1 LVRQRVP
8 ELVKLGRAGSLDAAQ
23 TPEIIV
29 YLIDRG
35 SFKTVARI
43 RGRDQITGFYFPTYL
58 LGLDGG
64 SDAFHLAD
72 TIALESSVVR
82 VIRFSSSTAFCRD
95 APVLQSQVGQ
105 IANAE
110 AARIAQA
117 AAPLGSR
124 MAKERIASFLLDTSS
139 KFEAAG
145 RSPTDLAWSISR
157 QELANYLGTRI
168 ETVSRILTM
177 FRDEGI
183 LELQGKHIFDS
194 RSSAS
199 GKGVSCRDG
208 CEVKLTSPAYSQS
221 FF

>member
-1 LVRQRVP
+1 MNCVKAGRQLYQRGTAL
-8 ELVKLGRAGSLDAAQ
+8 EN
-23 TPEIIV
+23 V

-43 RGRDQITGFYFPTYL
+43 RGRDQIIGFYFPTYL

-72 TIALESSVVR
+72 AIALESSVVR
-82 VIRFSSSTAFCRD
+82 VIRFSSLTAFCRD
-95 APVLQSQVGQ
+95 APFLQSQVDQ

-117 AAPLGSR
+117 AVPLGSR

-145 RSPTDLAWSISR
+145 RSPTDLALSISR

-168 ETVSRILTM
+168 ETVSRILSM

-183 LELQGKHIFDS
+183 LELQGKHILILDRTRLEKAS
-194 RSSAS
+194 RSGAAL
-199 GKGVSCRDG
+199 K
-208 CEVKLTSPAYSQS
+208 
-221 FF
+221 